1 MSANVYKKERKNM
14 KKFLLSAIIVIALIL
29 PSLSFGYSKIVS
41 FGDSLSDTGNVLA
54 ATAGAHPNEPA
65 YFPGR
70 FSNGPVWVEF
80 LADNIGADLENY
92 AWGGATTAG
101 YSGGIPGLDIQ
112 VASFLGSGPSF
123 GNDTLF
129 TVWAGPNDFFQGATA
144 PVPSVDNII
153 MAVQALEDAGAK
165 HILVPNMPD
174 LGITPGALS
183 LSLAEQAGLST
194 LTGLFNSYLH
204 DELTALMGGGFGAAL
219 YEMDVQS
226 ILQSIIASS
235 TFDNNTQA
243 AYPALG
249 LTAWAA
255 AGDYL
260 FWDDVHPTTAAH
272 KLVADYAALAVP
284 ENASVPVPGAVWL
297 LGSGLIFMAGIRR
310 GKK

>member
-1 MSANVYKKERKNM
+1 M
-14 KKFLLSAIIVIALIL
+14 KKFLLSAIIVMSLIL

-41 FGDSLSDTGNVLA
+41 FGDSLSDTGNLLA
-54 ATAGAHPNEPA
+54 ATGSQPDYPA
-65 YFPGR
+65 FVPGR

-80 LADNIGADLENY
+80 LANNLGAGLENY

-101 YSGGIPGLDIQ
+101 SSGGIPGLDLQ
-112 VASFLGSGPSF
+112 VGSFLGSGPSF
-123 GNDTLF
+123 GSDTLF
-129 TVWAGPNDFFQGATA
+129 TVWAGPNDFFQGATD

-153 MAVQALEDAGAK
+153 TAVQALEDAGAK

-183 LSLAEQAGLST
+183 LSLAEQAGLT
-194 LTGLFNSYLH
+194 GLTGLFNSYLH
-204 DELTALMGGGFGAAL
+204 DELTALMGEGFGAVL
-219 YEMDVQS
+219 YEMDVQR
-226 ILQSIIASS
+226 ILNSIIASS
-235 TFDNNTQA
+235 TFDNNTQG
-243 AYPALG
+243 AYPTLG

-310 GKK
+310 KRK